1 MSTSSFKFLW
11 IIAVPL
17 SLLVGCSELE
27 GPVEEKT
34 SSISSISPID
44 KNIVFERNKDIAQII
59 RGGQVFKQNCASCH
73 GDNAQGANN
82 WQRRTAEGKFLPPPL
97 NGTGHAWHHPTAGL
111 KQTIF
116 YGTEKIG
123 GSMPGWKDKL
133 SDAQVNDVL
142 AWMQSKWPDELYQAW
157 AKNDQ
162 RSRNQS
168 TK

>member
-1 MSTSSFKFLW
+1 MLLPRFKLLG
-11 IIAVPL
+11 IVVVPL
-17 SLLVGCSELE
+17 LLAACGEPE
-27 GPVEEKT
+27 TPVTEKSVPRPT
-34 SSISSISPID
+34 VSPME
-44 KNIVFERNKDIAQII
+44 KSVVFERNKDIGQII
-59 RGGQVFKQNCASCH
+59 RGGKIFKQNCASCH
-73 GDNAQGANN
+73 GDNAQGADN
-82 WQRRTAEGKFLPPPL
+82 WQKRNTEGKFPPPPL

-133 SDAQVNDVL
+133 SEAQVEDVL
-142 AWMQSKWPDELYQAW
+142 AWFQSKWPDELYQAW

-162 RSRNQS
+162 RSRNLS